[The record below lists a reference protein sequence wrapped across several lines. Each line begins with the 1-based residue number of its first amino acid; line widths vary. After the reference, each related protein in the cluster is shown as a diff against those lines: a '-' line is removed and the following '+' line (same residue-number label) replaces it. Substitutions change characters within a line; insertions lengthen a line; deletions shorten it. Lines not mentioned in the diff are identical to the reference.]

1 MGLLKRFYAGKNEPS
16 QALLRNAS
24 SPEGG
29 AFEGVTENGISKT
42 GLNNRV
48 DFLTDS
54 IKMTIDFIV

>member
-1 MGLLKRFYAGKNEPS
+1 MPAPPK
-16 QALLRNAS
+16 
-24 SPEGG
+24 GG

-54 IKMTIDFIV
+54 IKMTVDFIV